1 MFRALLIAACILGMH
16 AAAQAADVK
25 LKGDFVGPGTYSP
38 TTGCKKLEA
47 IEKGAAA
54 PNIATYPL
62 RLTREGTRGWEG
74 GCDFSSIIGVKPNTF
89 EAKMRCSEGADNFE
103 ETITFRRLDA
113 NRIEV
118 SSGGEALVY
127 VRCKALKGN

>member
-1 MFRALLIAACILGMH
+1 MFRALLIAICILGMH
-16 AAAQAADVK
+16 AAQAADVK
-25 LKGDFVGPGTYSP
+25 LDGDFVGPGIYSP

-47 IEKGAAA
+47 IEKGDAA

-62 RLTREGTRGWEG
+62 RLTSEGTRGWEG
-74 GCDFSSIIGVKPNTF
+74 GCDFTAIRKVKPDTF
-89 EAKMRCSEGADNFE
+89 EAVMRCSEGADNFD

-118 SSGGEALVY
+118 SSGGEALIY
-127 VRCKALKGN
+127 ERCKALKGN

>member
-1 MFRALLIAACILGMH
+1 MFRTPLIAVCILGMH

-25 LKGDFVGPGTYSP
+25 LDGDFVGPGTYSP

-47 IEKGAAA
+47 IEKGDAA

-62 RLTREGTRGWEG
+62 KLTREGTRGWES
-74 GCDFSSIIGVKPNTF
+74 GCDFSSIAEVKPNTF
-89 EAKMRCSEGADNFE
+89 EAKMRCSEGADSFD

-127 VRCKALKGN
+127 VRCKVLKGN